1 MQSRYV
7 KSLYGG
13 FTHKKKNL
21 SDNATDLFKNKF
33 TRSERVSRNYLSK
46 LHSFGPAVRDGC
58 VFSV

>member
-1 MQSRYV
+1 MEV
-7 KSLYGG
+7 LPI
-13 FTHKKKNL
+13 KKNL
-21 SDNATDLFKNKF
+21 SDNATDLFKNIF